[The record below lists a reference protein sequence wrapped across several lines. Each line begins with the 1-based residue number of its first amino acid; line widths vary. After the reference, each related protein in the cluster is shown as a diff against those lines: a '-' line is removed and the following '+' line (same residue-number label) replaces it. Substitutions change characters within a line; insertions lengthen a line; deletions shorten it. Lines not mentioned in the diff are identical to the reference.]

1 MKCDLCDMPAV
12 VHTTQIHGGKQTMT
26 HLCETC
32 ARSASGTGT
41 VPSPRE
47 ATQILKNF
55 VEKYKNLQQFSINS
69 MVHFLASHQLRL
81 YDGSL
86 EPLHEHDWVVK
97 VTVHGPLD
105 SIGVVMDFH
114 DLEKRM
120 AEVLNPMRG
129 RSLNDLPPFAANNPS
144 AENVAKHIGDTL
156 SLPASVRLTRIE
168 VWETPENSA
177 VYQPS
182 MRLPS
187 TAR

>member
-1 MKCDLCDMPAV
+1 MKCDRCENPAQ
-12 VHTTQIHGGKQTMT
+12 VHLTQVHGKNQTTI
-26 HLCETC
+26 HLCQSCAGET
-32 ARSASGTGT
+32 AKIDNIAIAEEIK
-41 VPSPRE
+41 PFLRE
-47 ATQILKNF
+47 
-55 VEKYKNLQQFSINS
+55 QFFINS
-69 MVHFLASHQLRL
+69 ITHFPASHQLRL

-97 VTVHGPLD
+97 VTVRGPLD

-114 DLEKRM
+114 DLERRM

-129 RSLNDLPPFAANNPS
+129 KSLNDLPQFAANNPS
-144 AENVAKHIGDTL
+144 AENVAKHIGDSL

-187 TAR
+187 TPR